1 MKPSFTDPG
10 WVEWV
15 ESGMKSYCEREKPP
29 ISPFHPGQLLTSR
42 RTARRA
48 TVVFCDQSWTTLSF
62 SDTSSLEFPTK
73 HVIKHY
79 QPIE

>member
-15 ESGMKSYCEREKPP
+15 ESGMKAYCEREKPLA
-29 ISPFHPGQLLTSR
+29 STFHPGQLLTSKT
-42 RTARRA
+42 TARRA
-48 TVVFCDQSWTTLSF
+48 TVVFCDQHWTTLSF
-62 SDTSSLEFPTK
+62 NDANSLEFPTN

-79 QPIE
+79 QATK